1 MSRLSGQ
8 VINVHAYGA
17 TVRLDDATL
26 ASVPRGELESHR
38 RRIEQALVT
47 HSRLPFD
54 VRSQGRG
61 KIAVL
66 AVSDLEPVDAAPNPA
81 SISLTDDVFEA
92 RLAAYL
98 RETEEWAPPDK
109 PQPFERHLIRKR
121 RRTAQFERD

>member
-1 MSRLSGQ
+1 MSRRSGQ

-17 TVRLDDATL
+17 TVRLEDATL
-26 ASVPRGELESHR
+26 ASVPRGELELHR
-38 RRIEQALVT
+38 RRFEAALNT
-47 HSRLPFD
+47 RSRLPFE

-61 KIAVL
+61 QIAML
-66 AVSDLEPVDAAPNPA
+66 AASQLDPVIVAPRGDAV
-81 SISLTDDVFEA
+81 SLTDEAFEA

-98 RETEEWAPPDK
+98 RETEDWAPPDK

>member
-8 VINVHAYGA
+8 VINVHAHGA

-26 ASVPRGELESHR
+26 ATVPRGELESHR
-38 RRIEQALVT
+38 RRFEQALST
-47 HSRLPFD
+47 RSPLPFD
-54 VRSQGRG
+54 VRSHGRG

-66 AVSDLEPVDAAPNPA
+66 AASDLDPVVA
-81 SISLTDDVFEA
+81 SPKATISLTDDVFEE

-98 RETEEWAPPDK
+98 RQTEEWAPPDK

-121 RRTAQFERD
+121 RRTEQFERD